1 MAKAANG
8 DTVKVHYT
16 VKLSDGTTVDSSSG
30 SAPLE
35 FKLGEGQL
43 IQGFEEAVV
52 GMEPGESSVTNIPPD
67 KAYGPHHDE
76 LTLEVNRSEL
86 PPSIEPQIGQQLQLQ
101 KESGGA
107 INVLITN
114 VTEESV
120 TLDANHPLAGE
131 ELTFE
136 IELMEIG

>member
-1 MAKAANG
+1 MATATKG

-30 SAPLE
+30 SSPLE

-43 IQGFEEAVV
+43 IQGFEEAVI
-52 GMEPGESSVTNIPPD
+52 GMEPGESTVTNVPAD
-67 KAYGPHHDE
+67 KAYGPHHEE
-76 LTLEVNRSEL
+76 LTLEVNRDQL
-86 PPSIEPQIGQQLQLQ
+86 PPSIDPQIGQQLKLQ
-101 KESGGA
+101 KESGGT
-107 INVLITN
+107 INVLITDVN
-114 VTEESV
+114 DESV
-120 TLDANHPLAGE
+120 TLDANHPLAGK

>member
-1 MAKAANG
+1 MTAAAIG

-16 VKLSDGTTVDSSSG
+16 VKLSDGTMVDSSSG
-30 SAPLE
+30 SDPLE

-43 IQGFEEAVV
+43 IQGFEEAVI
-52 GMEPGESSVTNIPPD
+52 GMEPGESSVTNVPAE

-76 LTLEVNRSEL
+76 LTLEVNRDQL
-86 PPSIEPQIGQQLQLQ
+86 PPSIDPQIGQQLQLQ

-107 INVLITN
+107 INVLITD

-120 TLDANHPLAGE
+120 KLDANHPLAGK

-136 IELMEIG
+136 IELMEIS

>member
-16 VKLSDGTTVDSSSG
+16 LKLSDGTTVDSSAG
-30 SAPLE
+30 GTPLE

-43 IQGFEEAVV
+43 IPGFEEAVV
-52 GMEPGESSVTNIPPD
+52 GMEPGESTVTNVPPD

-76 LTLEVNRSEL
+76 LTLEVKRSEL
-86 PPSIEPQIGQQLQLQ
+86 PPSIDPQIGQQLKLE
-101 KESGGA
+101 KESGGS

-114 VTEESV
+114 VSEESV

-136 IELMEIG
+136 IELVEIN